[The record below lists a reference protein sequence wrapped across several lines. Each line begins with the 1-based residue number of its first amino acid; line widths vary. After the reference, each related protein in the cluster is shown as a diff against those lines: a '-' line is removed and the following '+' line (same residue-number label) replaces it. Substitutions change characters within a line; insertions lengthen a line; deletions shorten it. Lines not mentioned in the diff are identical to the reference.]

1 MLLGLL
7 AYQVAGS
14 SAWVGIALA
23 LYYGPSLFVGA
34 LAGAIADWMDRRRLI
49 RRCVLVS
56 MLTLTT
62 FAVIL
67 ALGELALSHL
77 LVMAV
82 IAGTARSVYSPGR
95 LSYVYDL
102 VGPEFALGGLG
113 ILNLGMRIGQLA
125 GSLVAGL
132 IMQRFG
138 AHWAYLVLVF
148 TYGVGY
154 LMLLNLH
161 TIGIAGQIDRTPF
174 RNNLSDYFRELR
186 SNRALSTLCFV
197 MIGVGVFGFS
207 YVTVL
212 PELAATDLGVEAQ
225 GLGLMHAARAFGGII
240 GVFTLTAAGLF
251 RNQGRFL
258 MYTFFAFG
266 FAILLLGLAPSFALA
281 LSALIGL
288 AAVGAV
294 YDVLTQSVMQRI
306 VANHLRGRAMGTWVL
321 VVGIEPLGHVQIG
334 LLAAAIGV
342 GLSLQINGAML
353 LVVVTVALLTAPR
366 LRQL

>member
-1 MLLGLL
+1 M
-7 AYQVAGS
+7 V
-14 SAWVGIALA
+14 
-23 LYYGPSLFVGA
+23 
-34 LAGAIADWMDRRRLI
+34 
-49 RRCVLVS
+49 
-56 MLTLTT
+56 TLTT
-62 FAVIL
+62 YAVVL
-67 ALGELALSHL
+67 KFGVLELRHL

-82 IAGTARSVYSPGR
+82 IAGTARSLYSPGR

-113 ILNLGMRIGQLA
+113 VLNLGMRIGQLV

-132 IMQRFG
+132 VMQRFG
-138 AHWAYLVLVF
+138 AHWAYVVLVV
-148 TYGVGY
+148 TYGIGY

-161 TIGIAGQIDRTPF
+161 TIGVAGQIDHTPF
-174 RNNLSDYFRELR
+174 RENLRIYWHELR
-186 SNRALSTLCFV
+186 NNRALTTLCVV

-212 PELAATDLGVEAQ
+212 PELAASDLGVDAG
-225 GLGLMHAARAFGGII
+225 GLGVMHAARAFGGII
-240 GVFTLTAAGLF
+240 GVFALTAAGLF

-258 MYTFFAFG
+258 VFTFFAFG
-266 FAILLLGLAPSFALA
+266 FTVLLVGLAPSFAFA
-281 LSALIGL
+281 LGALIAL

-306 VANHLRGRAMGTWVL
+306 VANNLRGRAMGTWVL

-334 LLAAAIGV
+334 MLAAVIGV
-342 GLSLQINGAML
+342 SLSLQINGAL
-353 LVVVTVALLTAPR
+353 LLIVVTAAFLAAPR